1 MPYILLACAV
11 FFEVLWAVL
20 MKAHGFTR
28 LWVNMLVL
36 AAYYLSFVF
45 LHLACRYLHVSVA
58 YVVWTGLGATLVAGI
73 SIFAFNEPLGVGR
86 ACCFLLVIAGV
97 VGLLGLE
104 AAR

>member
-1 MPYILLACAV
+1 MSYILLACAV

-28 LWVNMLVL
+28 LWASMLML
-36 AAYYLSFVF
+36 TAYYLSFVF
-45 LHLACRYLHVSVA
+45 LYLACRQLHASVA
-58 YVVWTGLGATLVAGI
+58 YVVWTGLGASLVAGI
-73 SIFAFNEPLGVGR
+73 AIFAFGEPLGIGR

-104 AAR
+104 ASR